1 MPAEINYKKKYLE
14 IRSKYMNDVDIAFR
28 LGVEQGMQQAQQQ
41 QALDAEAKAN
51 ESEMRLKE
59 ASMGGGSGDPNS
71 DPNKIPG
78 EGGPN
83 DGTPKE
89 DIAGEP
95 DAPPQQGAGQSSELD
110 QHIGKLEGMLG
121 GEANPEIKKS
131 LQAIVSLHK
140 AEKQSRELKKSQ
152 AAIAGIAKALHKPS
166 FKLGVQASANL
177 DDNAKKAVSMQHKI
191 VNEIMKSWS
200 AEEQKAHNSI
210 ESILNVEGL
219 LKE

>member
-1 MPAEINYKKKYLE
+1 
-14 IRSKYMNDVDIAFR
+14 MNDVDIAFR

-59 ASMGGGSGDPNS
+59 ASMGGANGDPN
-71 DPNKIPG
+71 KLPG
-78 EGGPN
+78 EEGPN

-95 DAPPQQGAGQSSELD
+95 DNQPAGMNGTVQPGQEAQNSELD

-121 GEANPEIKKS
+121 NESNPEIQKS
-131 LQAIVSLHK
+131 IQAIVSLHK
-140 AEKQSRELKKSQ
+140 AERQSRELKKSQ

-177 DDNAKKAVSMQHKI
+177 NDDAKKAVSMQHKI
-191 VNEIMKSWS
+191 VNDIMKAWGS
-200 AEEQKAHNSI
+200 EEQKAHNSI
-210 ESILNVEGL
+210 ESILNIEGL